1 MRILILGVK
10 ETHFTAN
17 WSRKMPKF
25 RHLAAC
31 LIVTFAGAAAQGQ
44 TLVLEKHTV
53 HDTAAVNHDALTFLK
68 PRGWTVQGGIK
79 WYPNMTHQACLE
91 VRVGNPMGLEQIETL
106 PWSYGTWITNP
117 VMPMQT
123 GSNYMGNIVLR
134 PIEDP
139 GEVVRTLTIPSF
151 RPNARIVGVQEL
163 PEVARGLSQSMGCR
177 VRSSRVRL
185 EYALNGQAIEEDM
198 YVSIYVTRS
207 NLGVNNAV
215 SYLWGPAW
223 TPFALRARKGELD
236 AKTPL
241 LLAIADSA
249 RFNPQWF
256 AEYSGVCQLFQ
267 LRMAKDI
274 ENARRLSETIT
285 RNSNEIFQMY
295 SDSYWKRQAS
305 QDQLARNF
313 SDTIRGV
320 DRYQSPYE
328 KYPVQLPSGY
338 QHAWAG
344 SDGTYV
350 LSNDAGFDPNVGST
364 TNWTLMN
371 TAR

>member
-1 MRILILGVK
+1 LVPVLGLK
-10 ETHFTAN
+10 DANFTPN
-17 WSRKMPKF
+17 WSHTMPKF
-25 RHLAAC
+25 HHLAAC
-31 LIVTFAGAAAQGQ
+31 FIMTFAGAAAQGQ
-44 TLVLEKHTV
+44 TLVLEKQTI
-53 HDTAAVNHDALTFLK
+53 HDAAAVNRDALTFLK
-68 PRGWTVQGGIK
+68 PQGWKVQGGVK
-79 WYPNMTHQACLE
+79 WYPNTTHQACLE
-91 VRVGNPMGLEQIETL
+91 VQVSNPKGIEQIETL
-106 PWSYGTWITNP
+106 PWSYGTWITNT
-117 VMPMQT
+117 VFPMQV
-123 GSNYMGNIVLR
+123 GSNYMGNVVMQ

-139 GEVVRTLTIPSF
+139 REVVRTLTIPSF
-151 RPNARIVGVQEL
+151 RPNARIVGAQDM
-163 PEVARGLSQSMGCR
+163 PEVAKGLSTSMGCR

-185 EYALNGQAIEEDM
+185 EYTLNSEAVEEDI
-198 YVSIYVTRS
+198 YVSIYVTS
-207 NLGVNNAV
+207 CNLGLNNSV

-236 AKTPL
+236 AKTPM
-241 LLAIADSA
+241 LLAIVNSA
-249 RFNPQWF
+249 QFNPQWF

-274 ENARRLSETIT
+274 DNARRLSETIT

-305 QDQLARNF
+305 QDQLAQNF
-313 SDTIRGV
+313 SDTIRGIN
-320 DRYQSPYE
+320 RYQSPLE

-338 QHAWAG
+338 QSAWAG

-350 LSNDAGFDPNVGST
+350 LSNDAGYDPNVGST